1 MKRQKT
7 CLFFS
12 IIKKGEEYIMKI
24 YIDLIIFIN
33 FAFDFILLL
42 SVSIILKRHA
52 TLKRITLGALLGGL
66 TLSVLFIPFTT
77 LSLFL
82 MKVVL
87 SILIVIVT
95 FGFKDFKY
103 VMLNLFYFYITSIIL
118 GGFMYYLN
126 VEFSYKNIGMIFYHK
141 GLSINYLFILVF
153 APVILYFYTKEMN
166 KFKMRNALS
175 YKVDVYL
182 KNKKVVRL
190 NGFMDTGNT
199 LVEPYNH
206 KPVVV
211 VNSKEIEECLSPGNF
226 MLVPYESVNSRGLLK
241 CIRVDKL
248 YIDGLGIKTNVV
260 IGLTDAKLKKNGV
273 NCILNYLLMEE

>member
-12 IIKKGEEYIMKI
+12 IMKKGEYMKV

-42 SVSIILKRHA
+42 SVSFILKRHA
-52 TLKRITLGALLGGL
+52 TLKRITLGAILGGL
-66 TLSVLFIPFTT
+66 TLLVLFVPFTT
-77 LSLFL
+77 LTLFL

-95 FGFKDFKY
+95 FGFKDLKY
-103 VMLNLFYFYITSIIL
+103 VLLNLFYFYITSIVL

-141 GLSINYLFILVF
+141 GVSINYLFILVF
-153 APVILYFYTKEMN
+153 APIILYFYTKEMN
-166 KFKMRNALS
+166 KFKIRNSLS

-182 KNKKVVRL
+182 KDKKVVRL

-206 KPVVV
+206 KKVIV
-211 VNSKEIEECLSPGNF
+211 VNSKEMESCLTPGNF
-226 MLVPYESVNSRGLLK
+226 MLVPYDSVNSSGFLK

-248 YIDGLGIKTNVV
+248 YIDGLGVRTDVV
-260 IGLTDAKLKKNGV
+260 VGLTNAKLKNNGV

>member
-1 MKRQKT
+1 MKV
-7 CLFFS
+7 
-12 IIKKGEEYIMKI
+12 

-42 SVSIILKRHA
+42 SVSFILKRHA
-52 TLKRITLGALLGGL
+52 SLKRITLGAILGGL
-66 TLSVLFIPFTT
+66 TLLVLFVPFTT
-77 LSLFL
+77 LTLFL

-95 FGFKDFKY
+95 FGFKDLKY
-103 VMLNLFYFYITSIIL
+103 VLLNLFYFYITSIVL

-141 GLSINYLFILVF
+141 GVSINYLFILVF
-153 APVILYFYTKEMN
+153 APIILYFYTKEMN
-166 KFKMRNALS
+166 KFKIRNSLS

-182 KNKKVVRL
+182 KDKKVVRL

-206 KPVVV
+206 KKVIV
-211 VNSKEIEECLSPGNF
+211 VNSKEMESCLTPGNF
-226 MLVPYESVNSRGLLK
+226 MLVPYDSVNSSGFLK

-248 YIDGLGIKTNVV
+248 YIDGIGVRTDVV
-260 IGLTDAKLKKNGV
+260 VGLTNAKLKNNGV

>member
-12 IIKKGEEYIMKI
+12 IMKKGEYMKV

-42 SVSIILKRHA
+42 SVSFVLKRHA
-52 TLKRITLGALLGGL
+52 SLKRITLGAILGGL
-66 TLSVLFIPFTT
+66 TLLVLFVPFTT
-77 LSLFL
+77 LTLFL

-95 FGFKDFKY
+95 FGFKDLKY
-103 VMLNLFYFYITSIIL
+103 VLLNLFYFYITSIVL

-141 GLSINYLFILVF
+141 GVSINYLFILVF
-153 APVILYFYTKEMN
+153 APIILYFYTKEMN
-166 KFKMRNALS
+166 KFKIRNSLS

-182 KNKKVVRL
+182 KDKKVVRL

-206 KPVVV
+206 KKVIV
-211 VNSKEIEECLSPGNF
+211 VNSKEMESCLTPGNF
-226 MLVPYESVNSRGLLK
+226 MLVPYDSVNSSGFLK

-248 YIDGLGIKTNVV
+248 YIDGLGVRTDVV
-260 IGLTDAKLKKNGV
+260 VGLTNAKLKNNGV

>member
-12 IIKKGEEYIMKI
+12 IMKKGEYMKV

-42 SVSIILKRHA
+42 SVSFILKRHA
-52 TLKRITLGALLGGL
+52 SLKRITLGAILGGL
-66 TLSVLFIPFTT
+66 TLLVLFVPFTT
-77 LSLFL
+77 LTLFL

-95 FGFKDFKY
+95 FGFKDLKY
-103 VMLNLFYFYITSIIL
+103 VLLNLFYFYITSIVL

-141 GLSINYLFILVF
+141 GVSINYLFILVF
-153 APVILYFYTKEMN
+153 APIILYFYTKEMN
-166 KFKMRNALS
+166 KFKIRNSLS

-182 KNKKVVRL
+182 KDKKVVRL

-206 KPVVV
+206 KKVIV
-211 VNSKEIEECLSPGNF
+211 VNSKEMESCLTPGNF
-226 MLVPYESVNSRGLLK
+226 MLVPYDSVNSSGFLK

-248 YIDGLGIKTNVV
+248 YIDGIGVRTDVV
-260 IGLTDAKLKKNGV
+260 VGLTNAKLKNNGV